1 MQIRFNLI
9 FIDFYECHNRGC
21 YPQEEIIDVYM
32 TNSNISD
39 KQILENGLNDKEKI
53 YLLIL
58 QNFHF
63 SPLCQM
69 LMTILI
75 TFSINWLFIP
85 SKEKISKRFTS
96 RMLI

>member
-69 LMTILI
+69 LMIILI
-75 TFSINWLFIP
+75 TFQ
-85 SKEKISKRFTS
+85 
-96 RMLI
+96 